1 MLYGTNFFQFNTIKL
16 EVALSY
22 CVISYLLGVW
32 SIGLLEETRRARST
46 HTNLFGQVD
55 GNILHFRHH
64 TISIVLLETIT
75 RHRYEMRKRGDLDL
89 ESADPMT
96 PDQTRAD
103 QIRLD
108 YVFVHFLSLLPFST
122 VSNRQIFSMQ
132 LQIVAYC
139 SYYMYNIHVYLYRL
153 PILVDFS
160 IYFLHA

>member
-1 MLYGTNFFQFNTIKL
+1 MSHLSVIKIKSMLYGTNFFQFNTIKL
-16 EVALSY
+16 EVSLSY

-64 TISIVLLETIT
+64 TISIVLREKIT

-103 QIRLD
+103 QIRWD
-108 YVFVHFLSLLPFST
+108 YVFVHFLSLFPIST
-122 VSNRQIFSMQ
+122 VSSRQIFSMQ
-132 LQIVAYC
+132 FSGLL
-139 SYYMYNIHVYLYRL
+139 YNIHVYL
-153 PILVDFS
+153 
-160 IYFLHA
+160 